1 MNEVH
6 SRINKLEKII
16 DSLKPFVPDYSSIIN
31 KPSIND
37 LKINSDLDVEN
48 KNIKN
53 VNCISTNIID
63 KPVIFK
69 NKPIFEKGYSVYG
82 NITNINLSN
91 LNITDNKLILSK
103 NNQSDQIDFGF
114 VGKYNSNMYSGLIR
128 DVHDNGKWKLF
139 SGINQNISQIN
150 KIDFNDVNINK
161 DTLIANLEA
170 DYINVE
176 RDVKIKGKLQLGPGK
191 DINQQL
197 KIKGGSGSELI
208 LTGVLSSAESKVII
222 ERNESNG
229 VELKYKNDKFTLHNK
244 INGVQEEHI
253 IIDNNGLH
261 LPTLVKTEGP
271 NMISGNIELVANTWY
286 KIAVIHQNELS
297 SQIISLKGNSENNS
311 FVIDVELSKIK
322 TKAQIKKITS
332 LMQVQLF
339 NRIGCIIVNN
349 TCYLL
354 INHNNNTNSNINY
367 ELWCDNKF
375 NKTNR
380 IIIQPE
386 MYNYQ
391 GERFIATALLR

>member
-16 DSLKPFVPDYSSIIN
+16 DSLKPSVPDYSSIIN

-91 LNITDNKLILSK
+91 LNITDNKLILSR

-229 VELKYKNDKFTLHNK
+229 VELK
-244 INGVQEEHI
+244 
-253 IIDNNGLH
+253 
-261 LPTLVKTEGP
+261 LV
-271 NMISGNIELVANTWY
+271 
-286 KIAVIHQNELS
+286 
-297 SQIISLKGNSENNS
+297 
-311 FVIDVELSKIK
+311 SK
-322 TKAQIKKITS
+322 
-332 LMQVQLF
+332 
-339 NRIGCIIVNN
+339 
-349 TCYLL
+349 
-354 INHNNNTNSNINY
+354 
-367 ELWCDNKF
+367 
-375 NKTNR
+375 
-380 IIIQPE
+380 P
-386 MYNYQ
+386 
-391 GERFIATALLR
+391 FI